1 MEDNMARYDTK
12 ALAVFNTVCR
22 VLDSKGLNYN
32 ADKEKLMVFLSARG
46 EDLPI
51 NLFFRVDDDR
61 NILTVH
67 SILDTEVSRAKRVE
81 FALAI
86 NVANLSLINGT
97 FDFDIES
104 GMIAYRMAHPYLNG
118 TVSEKVVDY
127 LTRCTFSTVDEYN
140 DSFLMLNKG
149 MMDIEKFIEL
159 EKAKGEE
166 NV

>member
-1 MEDNMARYDTK
+1 MARYDTK

-22 VLDSKGLNYN
+22 VLDSKSLKYT
-32 ADKEKLMVFLSARG
+32 ADKEKLLVFLSARG

-61 NILTVH
+61 NMLTVH
-67 SILDTEVSRAKRVE
+67 SILDTEVTSDKRVE
-81 FALAI
+81 FAVAI
-86 NVANLSLINGT
+86 NMANLSLVNGT

-104 GMIAYRMAHPYLNG
+104 GRIVYRMSHPYLNG
-118 TVSEKVVDY
+118 TVSDAIVDY
-127 LTRCTFSTVDEYN
+127 LTMCSFSTVDEYN

-149 MMDIEKFIEL
+149 MIDIAKFIEL

-166 NV
+166 DV